1 MINAIDSF
9 LGRITM
15 YRLVLYYLIGLL
27 IVATGFGFLG
37 ILPYSGFSIILSTLF
52 ILMVCLLTNFIFAW
66 AFDAQIN
73 LESAYITALILVF
86 LITPIKTLQDI
97 TFLPIA
103 FWGSIWAMASKY
115 IFAINKKHVFNP
127 AALAVV
133 LTEVAIHQS
142 ASWWIGTASMLPFVI
157 IGGLLLVRKMLR
169 FDFVISFLAVA
180 TIFSLAPHLNS
191 VDGVIKSSQVLLVN
205 SPLFFLAFV
214 MLTEPLTTPP
224 TRWLR
229 VGYGALVGWLFAP
242 ATHFGSF
249 YFTPELAL
257 LTGNIFSYLVSP
269 KQKLLLTLVK
279 KELAATDTYDFVFKT
294 SEPIKFKPGQ
304 YLEWTLGYKGAD
316 NRGNRRYFTI
326 ASSPTEPE
334 IRMGVKFYPKPS
346 SFKNS
351 LQQMNLGDTIIASQL
366 AGEFVMPKDPK
377 QKLVFI
383 AGGIGVTPFR
393 SMIKYL
399 IDKNETRSV
408 ILMYSNRSKADV
420 AYHEIFDEAEKKLGI
435 KTIYALTELKDI
447 PVDWAGNKG
456 FIDAEMVKKE
466 IPDFKERIFYLS
478 GPHGM
483 VVTFDRIL
491 KEMGVNKRNI
501 KKDFFPGLV

>member
-27 IVATGFGFLG
+27 IVSVGFGFLG

-52 ILMVCLLTNFIFAW
+52 ILAICLLTNFIFAW
-66 AFDAQIN
+66 AFDAKIN

-86 LITPIKTLQDI
+86 LITPIKVLQDVA
-97 TFLPIA
+97 FLPIA
-103 FWGSIWAMASKY
+103 FWGSVWAMASKY
-115 IFAINKKHVFNP
+115 IFSINKKHVFNP

-169 FDFVISFLAVA
+169 FDFVVSFLAVA
-180 TIFSLAPHLNS
+180 TIFSLASHLNS
-191 VDGVIKSSQVLLVN
+191 VDGVIKSSQVLIVN

-229 VGYGALVGWLFAP
+229 VSYGVLVGWLFAP

-257 LTGNIFSYLVSP
+257 LAGNIFSYLVSP

-279 KELAATDTYDFVFKT
+279 KELVATDIYDFVFKT
-294 SEPIKFKPGQ
+294 SEPIQFKPGQ
-304 YLEWTLGYKGAD
+304 YLEWTLGCKGAD
-316 NRGNRRYFTI
+316 SRGNRRYFTI
-326 ASSPTEPE
+326 ASSPTESE
-334 IRMGVKFYPKPS
+334 IRLGIKFYPKPS
-346 SFKNS
+346 SFKNN
-351 LQQMNLGDTIIASQL
+351 LQQMNPGDTIIASQL
-366 AGEFVMPKDPK
+366 AGEFVLPNDRK

-399 IDKNETRSV
+399 IDKNEARSV

-420 AYHEIFDEAEKKLGI
+420 AYREIFDEAEKKLGI
-435 KTIYALTELKDI
+435 RTIYALTELKDI

-466 IPDFKERIFYLS
+466 IPDFKDRIFYLS

-483 VVTFDRIL
+483 VMTFDKIL
-491 KEMGVNKRNI
+491 KEMGVSKRNI